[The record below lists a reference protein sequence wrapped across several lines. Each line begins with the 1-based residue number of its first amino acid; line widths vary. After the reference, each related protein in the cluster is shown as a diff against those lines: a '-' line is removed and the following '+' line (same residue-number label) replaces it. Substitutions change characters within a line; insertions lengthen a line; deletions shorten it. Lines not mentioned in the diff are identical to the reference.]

1 MDDRERLIALIYEG
15 VSDEEVW
22 EELLT
27 LLAERLNAAGT
38 GLGLQDMATHTF
50 RAVAEV
56 GIDRGLHETYVR
68 LAPENRIWQA
78 IGRARQPMGDWMV
91 MPKSELVGSP
101 LYAEWFAPQGFHGV
115 IAAPILARESLSG
128 VVVAF
133 CSKSR
138 SDFSESDLDLLAGF
152 APHLGR
158 AVSLRLERERF
169 LAELRADR
177 QILDD
182 SDDAVLLL
190 DNELQVIHANAA
202 ATALL
207 DRGDGLRLRHRRL
220 AARHP
225 DDDTRMQGVL
235 RPAPRLG
242 QPAPEDFAV
251 VRRSER
257 RPLLVK
263 ATPLAPPGSNGSLPG
278 AAWVIKISDPERR
291 RKPDPAVLQRL
302 FGLTPAE
309 AAAISEL
316 LPPRS
321 EDEAARHRG
330 VAKAT
335 FRAQLHAAYG
345 KLGINGRDELVHLLA
360 SYGFR

>member
-1 MDDRERLIALIYEG
+1 MDDRDRPIALIYEG
-15 VSDEEVW
+15 VSDEEAW

-38 GLGLQDMATHTF
+38 GLGLQDMATHAF

-78 IGRARQPMGDWMV
+78 IGRARRPMGDWMV
-91 MPKSELVGSP
+91 MPKPELVGSP

-115 IAAPILARESLSG
+115 MAAPILARASVSG

-133 CSKSR
+133 CGKR
-138 SDFSESDLDLLAGF
+138 HGDFAEGDLDLLAGF

-158 AVSLRLERERF
+158 ALWLRLERERF
-169 LAELRADR
+169 LAELNANR

-202 ATALL
+202 ATAVL

-225 DDDTRMQGVL
+225 DDDSRLQAVL
-235 RPAPRLG
+235 HPVPRFAQRP
-242 QPAPEDFAV
+242 PEDFAV
-251 VRRSER
+251 VRRPER

-263 ATPLAPPGSNGSLPG
+263 ATSLGPPGTNGPLPRAG
-278 AAWVIKISDPERR
+278 WVVRISDPERR

-309 AAAISEL
+309 AAVVSEM

-330 VAKAT
+330 VARAT
-335 FRAQLHAAYG
+335 FRAQLHTAYG
-345 KLGINGRDELVHLLA
+345 KLGVNGRDELVHLLA

>member
-1 MDDRERLIALIYEG
+1 
-15 VSDEEVW
+15 
-22 EELLT
+22 
-27 LLAERLNAAGT
+27 
-38 GLGLQDMATHTF
+38 MA
-50 RAVAEV
+50 
-56 GIDRGLHETYVR
+56 
-68 LAPENRIWQA
+68 
-78 IGRARQPMGDWMV
+78 DWMV

-115 IAAPILARESLSG
+115 IAAPILARDSLSG

-138 SDFSESDLDLLAGF
+138 TDFAEEDLDLLAGF

-158 AVSLRLERERF
+158 AVWLRLERERF
-169 LAELRADR
+169 LAELNANR

-182 SDDAVLLL
+182 TEDAVLLL
-190 DNELQVIHANAA
+190 DSGLRVIHANAA

-207 DRGDGLRLRHRRL
+207 DRGDGLVLRHRRL
-220 AARHP
+220 VARYP
-225 DDDTRMQGVL
+225 DDDTRLQAVL
-235 RPAPRLG
+235 CPAPLLGRPAP
-242 QPAPEDFAV
+242 ADFAV
-251 VRRSER
+251 VRRPEH
-257 RPLLVK
+257 RPLLLK
-263 ATPLAPPGSNGSLPG
+263 ATPLAPPGTNDPLAG
-278 AAWVIKISDPERR
+278 ASWVIKISDPERR

-309 AAAISEL
+309 AASVSEL

-321 EDEAARHRG
+321 EAAAARRRG
-330 VAKAT
+330 VARAT
-335 FRAQLHAAYG
+335 FRAQLHVAYG

>member
-1 MDDRERLIALIYEG
+1 MDDRERLVGLIYEG
-15 VSDEEVW
+15 VTNEEVW
-22 EELLT
+22 QELLA
-27 LLAERLNAAGT
+27 LLGDRLNAAGT
-38 GLGLQDMATHTF
+38 GLGLQDMATHEF
-50 RAVAEV
+50 RAVAEA
-56 GIDRGLHETYVR
+56 GIDRGLHETYRR

-78 IGRARQPMGDWMV
+78 IGRAGRPMADWMV
-91 MPKSELVGSP
+91 MPKSELVDSP
-101 LYAEWFAPQGFHGV
+101 LYTEWFAPQGFHGV
-115 IAAPILARESLSG
+115 MAAPILAHESLSG

-138 SDFSESDLDLLAGF
+138 RDFSESDLDLLAGL

-169 LAELRADR
+169 LAEVRADR

-182 SDDAVLLL
+182 SEDAVLLL
-190 DNELQVIHANAA
+190 DGELRVIHANTA
-202 ATALL
+202 ATSLL
-207 DRGDGLRLRHRRL
+207 DRGDGLALRHRRL
-220 AARHP
+220 VARHP
-225 DDDTRMQGVL
+225 HDDARLQAVL
-235 RPAPRLG
+235 HPTPRLG

-251 VRRSER
+251 VRRPER
-257 RPLLVK
+257 RPFLVK
-263 ATPLAPPGSNGSLPG
+263 ATPLALPGSNGLLPG
-278 AAWVIKISDPERR
+278 TGWVVRISDPERR

-302 FGLTPAE
+302 FGLTSAE
-309 AAAISEL
+309 AAVVSEM

-321 EDEAARHRG
+321 EDEAARRRG

-335 FRAQLHAAYG
+335 FRAQLHTAYA

>member
-1 MDDRERLIALIYEG
+1 MGDLEHLIALIYEG
-15 VSDEEVW
+15 VTNEEVW
-22 EELLT
+22 NELLA
-27 LLAERLNAAGT
+27 LLAERLNAAGA
-38 GLGLQDMATHTF
+38 GLGLQDMATHAF
-50 RAVAEV
+50 RAVADA
-56 GIDRGLHETYVR
+56 GIDRGLHDTYVR

-78 IGRARQPMGDWMV
+78 IGRARRPMGDWMV

-115 IAAPILARESLSG
+115 MAAPILARESLSG

-138 SDFSESDLDLLAGF
+138 SDFSESDFDLLAGF

-169 LAELRADR
+169 LAELNANR

-202 ATALL
+202 ATAVL

-225 DDDTRMQGVL
+225 DDDSRLQAML
-235 RPAPRLG
+235 YMAPRLG
-242 QPAPEDFAV
+242 RPAPADFAV
-251 VRRSER
+251 VNRPER

-263 ATPLAPPGSNGSLPG
+263 AIPLAPPGANGPLPG
-278 AAWVIKISDPERR
+278 TGWVIKISDPERR

-309 AAAISEL
+309 AASVSEL
-316 LPPRS
+316 LPLRS
-321 EDEAARHRG
+321 EAAAARRRG
-330 VAKAT
+330 VARTT

-345 KLGINGRDELVHLLA
+345 KLGINGRDELVYLLA

>member
-1 MDDRERLIALIYEG
+1 VERAL
-15 VSDEEVW
+15 
-22 EELLT
+22 T
-27 LLAERLNAAGT
+27 FLAERLNAAGA
-38 GLGLQDMATHTF
+38 GLGHQDMATHAF
-50 RAVAEV
+50 RAVADA

-78 IGRARQPMGDWMV
+78 IGRAGRPMADWMV

-115 IAAPILARESLSG
+115 MAAPILARENLSG

-138 SDFSESDLDLLAGF
+138 RDFAESDLDLLSGF

-158 AVSLRLERERF
+158 AVWLRLERERF
-169 LAELRADR
+169 LAELNADR

-182 SDDAVLLL
+182 TEDAVLLL

-207 DRGDGLRLRHRRL
+207 DRGDGLALRHRRL
-220 AARHP
+220 VARHP
-225 DDDTRMQGVL
+225 DDDARLQAVL
-235 RPAPRLG
+235 HPTPRLG
-242 QPAPEDFAV
+242 QPAPGDFAV
-251 VRRSER
+251 VRRPEH
-257 RPLLVK
+257 RPLLIK
-263 ATPLAPPGSNGSLPG
+263 AIPMNPPGANGPLSRAG
-278 AAWVIKISDPERR
+278 WVVRISDPERR
-291 RKPDPAVLQRL
+291 HKPDPAVLQRL

-309 AAAISEL
+309 AAVVSEM
-316 LPPRS
+316 LPPRR

-330 VAKAT
+330 IAKAT